1 MVGFWCSHTVRLLP
15 NDAQNGAAASKTAS
29 TGYSHRPTST
39 RRLTGSTNA
48 RGNLSACVDDF
59 ILNVAG
65 VDHGRRQQPSFDQ
78 QIIAAAVDLAGGVF
92 SSAGGNDLAEEL
104 EVVLLVSHVEIQAR
118 VWWEVGRL
126 RDPIVAQE

>member
-1 MVGFWCSHTVRLLP
+1 V
-15 NDAQNGAAASKTAS
+15 AA
-29 TGYSHRPTST
+29 
-39 RRLTGSTNA
+39 
-48 RGNLSACVDDF
+48 
-59 ILNVAG
+59 

-104 EVVLLVSHVEIQAR
+104 EVVVLVSHVEIQAR